1 MVDQIKPIS
10 LAANFSIAS
19 SGETTFDATN
29 HGHTLAND
37 MQKPADASNKSKDE
51 PAKKHEAEQKSKAEA
66 LAARLS
72 INGSKLIIEKDPH
85 AAGFIYKSLNTE
97 TGEVTKIWPKKDIAD
112 ALQSMPE
119 IDSRG
124 MMLDESA

>member
-10 LAANFSIAS
+10 FAANYSIAS
-19 SGETTFDATN
+19 SGETTFDAAG
-29 HGHTLAND
+29 HGNDLAND
-37 MQKPADASNKSKDE
+37 KYKPVVASNNAKDE
-51 PAKKHEAEQKSKAEA
+51 TAKKHEAEQKSKTEA
-66 LAARLS
+66 LAAKLS

>member
-10 LAANFSIAS
+10 FAANYSIAS
-19 SGETTFDATN
+19 SGETNFDAAN
-29 HGHTLAND
+29 HGKDLAND
-37 MQKPADASNKSKDE
+37 KHKPAVASNNAKDE
-51 PAKKHEAEQKSKAEA
+51 TVKKHEAEQKSKAKA
-66 LAARLS
+66 LAAKLS